1 MNINSYGEVAAIR
14 FKHKGFEMN
23 MEHILPAVYMEGK
36 PVKPGTIAF
45 FEYDDMRE
53 VEIMIRMLEEFKR
66 RCDGKIGSWEIKI

>member
-1 MNINSYGEVAAIR
+1 
-14 FKHKGFEMN
+14 
-23 MEHILPAVYMEGK
+23 MEGK